1 MNSATEKFLTGLKS
15 NDLLLKLT
23 WDEWLAIEPPYSA
36 TQVTTAD
43 AWTRYQRNGYD
54 WDMHG
59 TLYTPEKETDPRRA
73 FVFFHGGAGSEK
85 IMDLTPDGRPGL
97 ARVLAAQ
104 GFKVLALTYPGH
116 YPLGGVWKQPIAERN
131 PIYLKDRDLPQDEVL
146 DRNLKCTFNVILQ
159 GAGLLTD
166 EHFAGREIIG
176 FGHSTGGPMAAH
188 LTRFS
193 KKTKVIGIV
202 GFGSGGPDGWRL
214 EWRNKTGAE
223 KYTEKPIDHVS
234 RRSPDSFKES
244 GYVDPEDL
252 TPWGGADDYIRL
264 ISPLRSQMKTSLC
277 DNQHNAAVGILE
289 EYPKRTGLPREEYFD
304 HLQEPDPNWLKTIRV
319 LLTVGENDKG
329 HWVKGEKLEHKREMF
344 MGAKYAA
351 THARRARGFDPALWS
366 RRLFRTCTTKKSPI
380 SGSGRTRTVISS
392 NSAIGLVKEDFSMSV
407 RCLLVLVVLIMGWP
421 VSSSLAAQAKADV
434 RSRAGSL

>member
-1 MNSATEKFLTGLKS
+1 MSMNSSTEKFLAGLKS
-15 NDLLLKLT
+15 TELLLKLT
-23 WDEWLAIEPPYSA
+23 WDEWLAIQAPY
-36 TQVTTAD
+36 TDDKLTTVD
-43 AWTRYQRNGYD
+43 AWARYYRNGYD

-73 FVFFHGGAGSEK
+73 FVFFHGGAGSER

-97 ARVLAAQ
+97 ARVLASQ

-116 YPLGGVWKQPIAERN
+116 YPPGGVWQLPIAERN
-131 PIYLKDRDLPQDEVL
+131 PIYLRDRDLSQEEIS
-146 DRNLKCTFNVILQ
+146 DRNLKCTFNVILR

-166 EHFAGREIIG
+166 EHLAGREIIG

-202 GFGSGGPDGWRL
+202 GFGSGGPDGWRK
-214 EWRNKTGAE
+214 EWRDKTGAE
-223 KYTEKPIDHVS
+223 KYAEKPIDHVS
-234 RRSPDSFKES
+234 RRSPDSFKNS

-264 ISPLRSQMKTSLC
+264 VSPLRSQMKTSLC

-319 LLTVGENDKG
+319 LLVAGENDKG
-329 HWVKGEKLEHKREMF
+329 HWVRGDRLEDKREMF
-344 MGAKYAA
+344 MGARYAA
-351 THARRARGFDPALWS
+351 TTRGAQ
-366 RRLFRTCTTKKSPI
+366 
-380 SGSGRTRTVISS
+380 
-392 NSAIGLVKEDFSMSV
+392 
-407 RCLLVLVVLIMGWP
+407 VVLIPRYGHVGYAELHNEKIAYLWLWAYK
-421 VSSSLAAQAKADV
+421 SGYFD
-434 RSRAGSL
+434 

>member
-1 MNSATEKFLTGLKS
+1 MAAKSAAIEKFLKKLDS
-15 NDLLLKLT
+15 ADLLIKFN
-23 WDEWLAIEPPYSA
+23 WDEWLTIDPPYSDTKIS
-36 TQVTTAD
+36 TQDVTA
-43 AWTRYQRNGYD
+43 RYHRNGYD

-59 TLYTPEKETDPRRA
+59 TLFSPEKELDSNRA

-97 ARVLAAQ
+97 ARVVASQ
-104 GFKVLALTYPGH
+104 GFNVLALTYPGH
-116 YPLGGVWKQPIAERN
+116 YPKGGVWKQPIAERM
-131 PIYLKDRDLPQDEVL
+131 PIYLVDRELATEEIL

-166 EHFAGREIIG
+166 QRFAGREIIG

-193 KKTKVIGIV
+193 KKTRVIGLV

-214 EWRNKTGAE
+214 EWRNQTGAE
-223 KYTEKPIDHVS
+223 KYSEKPVDHVS
-234 RRSPDSFKES
+234 RRSPDSFKAS

-277 DNQHNAAVGILE
+277 DNQHNAAVGILD
-289 EYPKRTGLPREEYFD
+289 EYVKRTGLPREEYFD
-304 HLQEPDPNWLKTIRV
+304 HLQEPDPAWLKTIRV

-329 HWVKGEKLEHKREMF
+329 HWVKGERLEDKREMF

-351 THARRARGFDPALWS
+351 TTRGAH
-366 RRLFRTCTTKKSPI
+366 
-380 SGSGRTRTVISS
+380 
-392 NSAIGLVKEDFSMSV
+392 
-407 RCLLVLVVLIMGWP
+407 VVLIPRYGHVGYSELYNEKIAYLWLWA
-421 VSSSLAAQAKADV
+421 SKAGYFD
-434 RSRAGSL
+434 

>member
-1 MNSATEKFLTGLKS
+1 MLNTEITERYLDGLKS
-15 NDLLLKLT
+15 RELLLKLT
-23 WDEWLAIEPPYSA
+23 WDEWLAIEPPYPDGRF
-36 TQVTTAD
+36 TTAD
-43 AWTRYQRNGYD
+43 ATARYQRNGYD
-54 WDMHG
+54 WDIHG
-59 TLYTPEKETDPRRA
+59 TLFTPEKEMDPRRG

-116 YPLGGVWKQPIAERN
+116 YPPGGVWKQPIPERN
-131 PIYLKDRDLPQDEVL
+131 PIYLLDRDLRLEEIH

-166 EHFAGREIIG
+166 QNFAGREIIA

-193 KKTKVIGIV
+193 ERTKVIGIV
-202 GFGSGGPDGWRL
+202 GFGSGGPDGWRK
-214 EWRNKTGAE
+214 EWREKTGGE
-223 KYTEKPIDHVS
+223 KYHEIPLEKVS
-234 RRSPDSFKES
+234 RRSPDSFKNS

-252 TPWGGADDYIRL
+252 TPWGGAEDYIRL
-264 ISPLRSQMKTSLC
+264 VSPLRSQMKTSLC

-304 HLQEPDPNWLKTIRV
+304 HLQEPDPNWLKTIHV
-319 LLTVGENDKG
+319 LLVAGENDKG
-329 HWVKGEKLEHKREMF
+329 HWVRGDGLEDKREMF

-351 THARRARGFDPALWS
+351 TTRGAH
-366 RRLFRTCTTKKSPI
+366 
-380 SGSGRTRTVISS
+380 
-392 NSAIGLVKEDFSMSV
+392 
-407 RCLLVLVVLIMGWP
+407 VVLIPRYGHVGYAELHNEKIAYLWLWAYK
-421 VSSSLAAQAKADV
+421 SGYFD
-434 RSRAGSL
+434 

>member
-1 MNSATEKFLTGLKS
+1 MPTKSPAVEKFLRQLDLT
-15 NDLLLKLT
+15 DLLIKFN
-23 WDEWLAIEPPYSA
+23 WDEWLTIGPPF
-36 TQVTTAD
+36 AD
-43 AWTRYQRNGYD
+43 VKISNRDVVARYNRNGYD

-59 TLYTPEKETDPRRA
+59 TLFTPEKEFVSNRA

-97 ARVLAAQ
+97 ARVVASQ

-116 YPLGGVWKQPIAERN
+116 YPKGGVWKQPIPERM
-131 PIYLKDRDLPQDEVL
+131 PVYLMDRELPKEEIL

-166 EHFAGREIIG
+166 QHFAGREIIG

-193 KKTKVIGIV
+193 KKTQVIGLV

-214 EWRNKTGAE
+214 EWRNQTGAE
-223 KYTEKPIDHVS
+223 TYREIPVEHIS
-234 RRSPDSFKES
+234 RRSPDSFKNS

-277 DNQHNAAVGILE
+277 DNQHNAALGILE

-304 HLQEPDPNWLKTIRV
+304 HLQEPDPEWLKTIRV

-329 HWVKGEKLEHKREMF
+329 HWVKGERLEDKREMF

-351 THARRARGFDPALWS
+351 STRGAH
-366 RRLFRTCTTKKSPI
+366 
-380 SGSGRTRTVISS
+380 
-392 NSAIGLVKEDFSMSV
+392 
-407 RCLLVLVVLIMGWP
+407 VVLIPRYGHVGYSELYNEKIAYLW
-421 VSSSLAAQAKADV
+421 LWALKAGYFD
-434 RSRAGSL
+434 

>member
-1 MNSATEKFLTGLKS
+1 MSTTGITERYLHGLNSRE
-15 NDLLLKLT
+15 LLLKLT
-23 WDEWLAIEPPYSA
+23 WDEWLAIGPPYPDGRF
-36 TQVTTAD
+36 TTAD
-43 AWTRYQRNGYD
+43 TTARYHRNGYD

-59 TLYTPEKETDPRRA
+59 TLFTPEKETDPRRG

-116 YPLGGVWKQPIAERN
+116 YPPGGVWKKPIPERN
-131 PIYLKDRDLPQDEVL
+131 PIYLLDRDLPLEEIQ

-166 EHFAGREIIG
+166 QNFAGREIIA

-193 KKTKVIGIV
+193 KRTKVIGIV
-202 GFGSGGPDGWRL
+202 GFGSGGPDGWRK
-214 EWRNKTGAE
+214 EWREKTGAE
-223 KYTEKPIDHVS
+223 KYHEIPLEKVS
-234 RRSPDSFKES
+234 RRSPDSFKNS

-252 TPWGGADDYIRL
+252 TPWGGAEDYIRL
-264 ISPLRSQMKTSLC
+264 VSPLRSQMKTSLC

-304 HLQEPDPNWLKTIRV
+304 HLHDPDPNWLKTIRV
-319 LLTVGENDKG
+319 LLVAGENDKG
-329 HWVKGEKLEHKREMF
+329 HWVRGDRVEDKREMF

-351 THARRARGFDPALWS
+351 TTRGAH
-366 RRLFRTCTTKKSPI
+366 
-380 SGSGRTRTVISS
+380 
-392 NSAIGLVKEDFSMSV
+392 
-407 RCLLVLVVLIMGWP
+407 VVLIPRYGHVGYAELHNEKIAYLWLWAYK
-421 VSSSLAAQAKADV
+421 SGYFD
-434 RSRAGSL
+434 

>member
-1 MNSATEKFLTGLKS
+1 MATETIEQTFLEGLKS
-15 NDLLLKLT
+15 QELLLKLS
-23 WDEWLAIEPPYSA
+23 WDEWLKIGSPYGDRPFSR
-36 TQVTTAD
+36 AD
-43 AWTRYQRNGYD
+43 ATVRYERNGYV

-59 TLYTPEKETDPRRA
+59 TLYSPQAESDPRKA

-97 ARVLAAQ
+97 ARVVAAQ

-116 YPLGGVWKQPIAERN
+116 YPPGGVWKQPVAARN
-131 PIYLKDRDLPQDEVL
+131 PIYLFDRDLSQEEIA

-159 GAGLLTD
+159 GAGSLTD
-166 EHFAGREIIG
+166 ECFPGREVIG

-193 KKTKVIGIV
+193 KKTRVIGIV

-214 EWRNKTGAE
+214 EWRDTTSAE
-223 KYTEKPIDHVS
+223 KYVEKPIDHLS
-234 RRSPDSFKES
+234 RRSPDSFKAS
-244 GYVDPEDL
+244 GYIDPEDL

-304 HLQEPDPNWLKTIRV
+304 HLQEPDPSWLKTIRV

-329 HWVKGEKLEHKREMF
+329 HWVKGDKLEHKREMF
-344 MGAKYAA
+344 MGAKYASA
-351 THARRARGFDPALWS
+351 TRGAH
-366 RRLFRTCTTKKSPI
+366 
-380 SGSGRTRTVISS
+380 
-392 NSAIGLVKEDFSMSV
+392 
-407 RCLLVLVVLIMGWP
+407 VVLLPRYGHVGYAELYNEKIAYLWLWAHKQGYF
-421 VSSSLAAQAKADV
+421 D
-434 RSRAGSL
+434 

>member
-1 MNSATEKFLTGLKS
+1 MATKSAAVEKFLANLGSTE
-15 NDLLLKLT
+15 LLLKLD
-23 WDEWLAIEPPYSA
+23 WDEWLTIEAPYSN
-36 TQVTTAD
+36 VTMSSQDVVA
-43 AWTRYQRNGYD
+43 RYNRNGYD
-54 WDMHG
+54 WDIHG
-59 TLYTPEKETDPRRA
+59 TLFTPEKELDSNRA
-73 FVFFHGGAGSEK
+73 FLFFHGGAGSEK

-97 ARVLAAQ
+97 ARVVASQ

-116 YPLGGVWKQPIAERN
+116 YPQGGVWKQPIPERM
-131 PIYLKDRDLPQDEVL
+131 PVYLMDRELPEEEIL

-166 EHFAGREIIG
+166 QHFAGREIIG

-193 KKTKVIGIV
+193 KKTKVIGLV

-223 KYTEKPIDHVS
+223 AYREIPIEHVS
-234 RRSPDSFKES
+234 RRSPDSFKNS

-277 DNQHNAAVGILE
+277 DNQHNAALGILE
-289 EYPKRTGLPREEYFD
+289 EYSKRTGLPREEYFD
-304 HLQEPDPNWLKTIRV
+304 HLQELDPEWLKTIRV
-319 LLTVGENDKG
+319 LLAVGENDKG
-329 HWVKGEKLEHKREMF
+329 HWVKGERLEDKREMF

-351 THARRARGFDPALWS
+351 STRGAH
-366 RRLFRTCTTKKSPI
+366 
-380 SGSGRTRTVISS
+380 
-392 NSAIGLVKEDFSMSV
+392 
-407 RCLLVLVVLIMGWP
+407 VVLIPRYGHVGYSELYNEKIAYLW
-421 VSSSLAAQAKADV
+421 LWALKAGYFD
-434 RSRAGSL
+434 

>member
-1 MNSATEKFLTGLKS
+1 MNSGTAKFLDGLKS
-15 NDLLLKLT
+15 NELLLRLT
-23 WDEWLAIEPPYSA
+23 WDEWLGIEAPYNSNS
-36 TQVTTAD
+36 VTTAD
-43 AWTRYQRNGYD
+43 AWIRYHRNGYD

-59 TLYTPEKETDPRRA
+59 TVYMPEKERDVRRA

-97 ARVLAAQ
+97 ARVVASQ

-116 YPLGGVWKQPIAERN
+116 YPLRGVWQQAIPERN
-131 PIYLKDRDLPQDEVL
+131 PIYLKDRDLQKDEIA
-146 DRNLKCTFNVILQ
+146 DRNLKCTFNVIMQ

-166 EHFAGREIIG
+166 EHLAGREIIA

-193 KKTKVIGIV
+193 KKTRVVGIV

-214 EWRNKTGAE
+214 EWRDKTGAE
-223 KYTEKPIDHVS
+223 KYAEKPVDHVS

-264 ISPLRSQMKTSLC
+264 VSPLRSQMKTSLC

-319 LLTVGENDKG
+319 LLAVGENDKG
-329 HWVKGEKLEHKREMF
+329 HWVRGEKLEDKREMF

-351 THARRARGFDPALWS
+351 VTRGAH
-366 RRLFRTCTTKKSPI
+366 
-380 SGSGRTRTVISS
+380 
-392 NSAIGLVKEDFSMSV
+392 
-407 RCLLVLVVLIMGWP
+407 VVLIPRYGHVGYAELYNEKIAYLW
-421 VSSSLAAQAKADV
+421 LWAYKQGYFD
-434 RSRAGSL
+434 

>member
-1 MNSATEKFLTGLKS
+1 MATATAAVEKYLSQLTS
-15 NDLLLKLT
+15 RELLLKLT
-23 WDEWLAIEPPYSA
+23 WDEWLSITEPYAAGDFSSA
-36 TQVTTAD
+36 DVTV
-43 AWTRYQRNGYD
+43 RYRRNGYD

-59 TLYTPEKETDPRRA
+59 TLYTPANETHAKRA
-73 FVFFHGGAGSEK
+73 FVCFHGGAGSEK

-116 YPLGGVWKQPIAERN
+116 YPPGGVWKTPIAERQ
-131 PIYLKDRDLPQDEVL
+131 PIYLLDRDLPLEEIR

-159 GAGLLTD
+159 GAGLLSD
-166 EHFAGREIIG
+166 EYLAGREIIG

-193 KKTKVIGIV
+193 KKAQVIGLA

-214 EWRNKTGAE
+214 EWRNRTGAE
-223 KYTEKPIDHVS
+223 KYAEKPVDQVS

-252 TPWGGADDYIRL
+252 TPWGGADEYIRL
-264 ISPLRSQMKTSLC
+264 VSPLRSQMKTSLC
-277 DNQHNAAVGILE
+277 DNQHNAALGILE

-304 HLQEPDPNWLKTIRV
+304 HLQDPDANWLKSIKV

-329 HWVKGEKLEHKREMF
+329 HWIRGDRLEDKREMF

-351 THARRARGFDPALWS
+351 TTRGAH
-366 RRLFRTCTTKKSPI
+366 
-380 SGSGRTRTVISS
+380 
-392 NSAIGLVKEDFSMSV
+392 
-407 RCLLVLVVLIMGWP
+407 VVLIPRYGHVGYAELYNEKIAYLW
-421 VSSSLAAQAKADV
+421 LWAHKAGYFD
-434 RSRAGSL
+434 

>member
-1 MNSATEKFLTGLKS
+1 MSSTGITERYLDGLKS
-15 NDLLLKLT
+15 RELLLKLT
-23 WDEWLAIEPPYSA
+23 WDEWLAIQPPYSDGKL
-36 TQVTTAD
+36 TTTD
-43 AWTRYQRNGYD
+43 AWARYRRNGYD

-104 GFKVLALTYPGH
+104 GFRVLALTYPGH
-116 YPLGGVWKQPIAERN
+116 YPPGGVWKLPVAERN
-131 PIYLKDRDLPQDEVL
+131 PIYLRDRDLLQEEIS

-202 GFGSGGPDGWRL
+202 GFGSGGPDGWRK
-214 EWRNKTGAE
+214 EWREKTGAE
-223 KYTEKPIDHVS
+223 RYHEIPLEHVS
-234 RRSPDSFKES
+234 RRSPDSFKNS

-264 ISPLRSQMKTSLC
+264 VSPLRSQMKTSLC
-277 DNQHNAAVGILE
+277 DNQHNAAIGILE
-289 EYPKRTGLPREEYFD
+289 EYSKRTGLPRDEYFD
-304 HLQEPDPNWLKTIRV
+304 HLQEPDPDWLKTIRV
-319 LLTVGENDKG
+319 LLVAGENDKG
-329 HWVKGEKLEHKREMF
+329 HWVRGDRLEDKREMF

-351 THARRARGFDPALWS
+351 ATRGAHVALIPRYGHVGYAELYNEKIAYLWLWAYKTGYFDQQP
-366 RRLFRTCTTKKSPI
+366 R
-380 SGSGRTRTVISS
+380 
-392 NSAIGLVKEDFSMSV
+392 
-407 RCLLVLVVLIMGWP
+407 
-421 VSSSLAAQAKADV
+421 Q
-434 RSRAGSL
+434 

>member
-1 MNSATEKFLTGLKS
+1 MSMNSATEKFLTGLKS
-15 NDLLLKLT
+15 NDLLLKLS
-23 WDEWLAIEPPYSA
+23 WDEWLAVEPPYSA
-36 TQVTTAD
+36 TQVTTTD
-43 AWTRYQRNGYD
+43 AWTRYRRNGYD
-54 WDMHG
+54 WDMHD
-59 TLYTPEKETDPRRA
+59 TLYTPEKETDPHRA

-116 YPLGGVWKQPIAERN
+116 YPLGGVWPQPIAERN
-131 PIYLKDRDLPQDEVL
+131 PVYLKDRDLPQDEVL

-304 HLQEPDPNWLKTIRV
+304 HLQEPDPSWLKTIRV

-329 HWVKGEKLEHKREMF
+329 HWVKGDKLEDKREMF

-351 THARRARGFDPALWS
+351 ATRGAH
-366 RRLFRTCTTKKSPI
+366 
-380 SGSGRTRTVISS
+380 
-392 NSAIGLVKEDFSMSV
+392 
-407 RCLLVLVVLIMGWP
+407 VVLIPRYGHVGYSELHNEKIAYLWLWAYK
-421 VSSSLAAQAKADV
+421 SHYFE
-434 RSRAGSL
+434 

>member
-1 MNSATEKFLTGLKS
+1 MPTKSAAIEKFLANLGSTE
-15 NDLLLKLT
+15 LLLTLN
-23 WDEWLAIEPPYSA
+23 WDEWLTIEAPYSDVKISSQDVVA
-36 TQVTTAD
+36 
-43 AWTRYQRNGYD
+43 RYNRNGYD
-54 WDMHG
+54 WDIHG
-59 TLYTPEKETDPRRA
+59 TLFTAEKELDSNRA

-97 ARVLAAQ
+97 ARVVASQ
-104 GFKVLALTYPGH
+104 GFRVLALTYPGH
-116 YPLGGVWKQPIAERN
+116 YPKGGVWKQPIAERM
-131 PIYLKDRDLPQDEVL
+131 PIYLVDRELPTEEIL

-166 EHFAGREIIG
+166 QHFAGREIIG

-193 KKTKVIGIV
+193 KKTKIIGLV

-214 EWRNKTGAE
+214 EWRNQTGAE
-223 KYTEKPIDHVS
+223 AYREIPIEHIS
-234 RRSPDSFKES
+234 RRSPDSFKNS

-277 DNQHNAAVGILE
+277 DNQHNAAVGIFD
-289 EYPKRTGLPREEYFD
+289 EYVKRTGLPSEEYFD
-304 HLQEPDPNWLKTIRV
+304 HLREPDPAWLKTIRV

-329 HWVKGEKLEHKREMF
+329 HWVKGERLEDKREMF

-351 THARRARGFDPALWS
+351 TTRGAH
-366 RRLFRTCTTKKSPI
+366 
-380 SGSGRTRTVISS
+380 
-392 NSAIGLVKEDFSMSV
+392 
-407 RCLLVLVVLIMGWP
+407 VVLIPRYGHVGYSELYNEKIAYLW
-421 VSSSLAAQAKADV
+421 LWALKAGYFD
-434 RSRAGSL
+434 

>member
-1 MNSATEKFLTGLKS
+1 MATKSPAVEKFLRQLDLT
-15 NDLLLKLT
+15 DLLIKFN
-23 WDEWLAIEPPYSA
+23 WDEWLTIEAPYSDVKISSQDVVA
-36 TQVTTAD
+36 
-43 AWTRYQRNGYD
+43 RYNRNGYD

-59 TLYTPEKETDPRRA
+59 TLFTPEKESDNNRA

-97 ARVLAAQ
+97 ARVVASQ

-116 YPLGGVWKQPIAERN
+116 YPNGGVWKQPIPERM
-131 PIYLKDRDLPQDEVL
+131 PVYLMDRELPTEEIL

-193 KKTKVIGIV
+193 KKTKVIGLV

-214 EWRNKTGAE
+214 EWRDKTG
-223 KYTEKPIDHVS
+223 TESYREIPIEHIS
-234 RRSPDSFKES
+234 RRSPDSFKNS

-277 DNQHNAAVGILE
+277 DNQHNAALGILE
-289 EYPKRTGLPREEYFD
+289 EYPKRTGLPRQEYFD
-304 HLQEPDPNWLKTIRV
+304 HLQEPDPEWLKTIRV

-329 HWVKGEKLEHKREMF
+329 HWVKGERLEDKREMF

-351 THARRARGFDPALWS
+351 STRGAH
-366 RRLFRTCTTKKSPI
+366 
-380 SGSGRTRTVISS
+380 
-392 NSAIGLVKEDFSMSV
+392 
-407 RCLLVLVVLIMGWP
+407 VVLIPRYGHVGYSELYNEKIAYLW
-421 VSSSLAAQAKADV
+421 LWTLKAGYFD
-434 RSRAGSL
+434 